1 MNADTVGLRCKKSG
15 SMGKYSKL
23 RDKVL
28 SGASDANIDFQMF
41 CNMLTRLGF
50 SERIKGSHHIFSHDD
65 IPDILNLQPE
75 GSKAK
80 PYQVKQV
87 RRLLTNTALRQ
98 IDVD

>member
-1 MNADTVGLRCKKSG
+1 MNADTVSLRFKKSG
-15 SMGKYSKL
+15 PMGKYSKL
-23 RDKVL
+23 REKVL
-28 SGASDANIDFQMF
+28 SGASDANIDFQAF
-41 CNMLTRLGF
+41 RNMLTRLGF

-65 IPDILNLQPE
+65 FPDILNLQPD